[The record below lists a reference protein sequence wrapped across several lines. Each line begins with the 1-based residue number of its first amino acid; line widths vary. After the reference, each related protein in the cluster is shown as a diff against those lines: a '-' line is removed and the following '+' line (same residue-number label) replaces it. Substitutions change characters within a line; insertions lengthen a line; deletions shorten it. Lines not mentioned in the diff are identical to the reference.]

1 MALILAD
8 MVNAEQ
14 IGSYWDTLQETGGDT
29 DPFLGAALFPA
40 RKQLGLELSWI
51 KGASGLPVSLAP
63 AAFDAKASLRDRI
76 GVKQIE
82 TEMPFFREGMRINE
96 KQRQDINNMLAASN
110 SALLAPIV
118 RRIYDDAAELIR
130 GANVVPERMIMQLLS
145 TGKIAITSTSNALS
159 YDYDYGLV
167 TAQKTTIST
176 DTLKWSATDTA
187 QPGTDII
194 TWQDEV
200 EERTGVRPTR
210 AICDRTTW
218 GYLLNNK
225 SFRLDINTN
234 GTTIVTDKI
243 LRSYILDKYGISV
256 SVYSKKYAPSKGTTA
271 KYFPSNVFTLIP
283 TGNLGNTYYGTTPEE
298 SDLMTGN
305 NSASVRIVNTGV
317 AVTTYQEPH
326 PVNTHT
332 IVSEIVLPSFEQ
344 IDKIHIATVA

>member
-8 MVNAEQ
+8 LVNAEQ
-14 IGSYWDTLQETGGDT
+14 IGSYWDTLQETGGDS

-40 RKQLGLELSWI
+40 RKQLGLDLSWI

-63 AAFDAKASLRDRI
+63 AAFDAKAPLRDRI

-96 KQRQDINNMLAASN
+96 KQRQDINTMLAAAN
-110 SALLAPIV
+110 SQLLAPIV

-145 TGKIAITSTSNALS
+145 TGKIAITSASNSLA
-159 YDYDYGLV
+159 YDYDYGLLDE
-167 TAQKTTIST
+167 QKTTIT
-176 DTLKWSATDTA
+176 DNALMWSALDTA
-187 QPGTDII
+187 KPGTNII
-194 TWQDEV
+194 EWQDEV
-200 EERTGVRPTR
+200 EKRTGARPSR

-243 LRSYILDKYGISV
+243 LRSYLIDKYSLAV
-256 SVYSKKYAPSKGTTA
+256 SVYSKMYAPSKKTTA

-283 TGNLGNTYYGTTPEE
+283 AGNLGNTYYGTTPEE
-298 SDLMTGN
+298 SDLMAGN